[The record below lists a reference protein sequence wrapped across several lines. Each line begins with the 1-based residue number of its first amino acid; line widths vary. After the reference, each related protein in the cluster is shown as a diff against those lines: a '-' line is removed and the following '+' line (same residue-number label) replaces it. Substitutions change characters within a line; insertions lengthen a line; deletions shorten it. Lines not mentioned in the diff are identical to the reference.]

1 MSNILLLA
9 VAALLILPPVSG
21 AQVQRLVIGQGGL
34 DWLESSDDM
43 LGLDRSA
50 SAGSLQPFE
59 LDPAV
64 NVTVG
69 EPTESGQF
77 TNIFGH
83 VWRISGSAPP
93 VADDKTPWVYGSR
106 GRAQTIDGDVDR
118 PTDVA
123 PVTDYTFDLGLPIPL
138 NRVVFFPPETGR
150 TTSAFQDVVW
160 SGGAFGSTTVS
171 SGLLIKDQFPRQY
184 SVSGSLNEQEFLFQ
198 NVGNDLDIALA
209 SSLNHTERVA
219 DVHFRTEVVR
229 FTRVRFPAAGFI
241 AEVEFYGEGFLPQTR
256 YVSRL
261 LDMGEPVN
269 FGRLHFDFESYRSP
283 GFGAE
288 PVPAP
293 DAPVHLAV
301 DVRSGLDDTPLVYH
315 IITDIGT
322 EKEISEAG
330 FNSAPSGTSYRVSN
344 NNASQL
350 VDDGAGSLTSS
361 SLYIPG
367 QQGSVRDDITNWSF
381 WSAPHTSTGVE
392 LQVPDRRQ
400 FIQLRAFI
408 TSEDVFAFGRLTSLS
423 VEYSPLLADPVVGE
437 VALME
442 DPHPEDGI
450 VEVPL
455 GEPVTLTYDVRADFT
470 AASQTGFSAIRLLTP
485 EAVDFRR
492 FQMGDPLAD
501 VEPDSLI
508 ISDRELL
515 VYFPS
520 NAIMPASHPP
530 IRLTFATR
538 VFDFNTLM
546 AGEVFDPEDGNLP
559 QSIDGGDASPLVSTN
574 DLHVFTPTERL
585 QVLSEVNLG
594 SRVLTPNADRVNDD
608 LPISFTLHGIT
619 AGDVQVELFD
629 LSGRLLRRLVDETR
643 GEGYYTDLW
652 DGTDA
657 AGRVG
662 PGLYLVRVA
671 VGTDLGIF
679 EETRTV
685 AVVY

>member
-1 MSNILLLA
+1 MFKAILSLA
-9 VAALLILPPVSG
+9 AAALLILPQVSV

-34 DWLESSDDM
+34 DWLEASEDL
-43 LGLDRSA
+43 LGLDQAA
-50 SAGSLQPFE
+50 SPGSLQPFE
-59 LDPAV
+59 LNPAI
-64 NVTVG
+64 NVAVG
-69 EPTESGQF
+69 EQTESGQF
-77 TNIFGH
+77 TNVFGH

-93 VADDKTPWVYGSR
+93 FVEDKTPWVYGSR

-123 PVTDYTFDLGLPIPL
+123 PVTQYTFDLGLPIPL
-138 NRVVFFPPETGR
+138 HRVVFFPPATGR
-150 TTSAFQDVVW
+150 TTSALQDVVW

-184 SVSGSLNEQEFLFQ
+184 SISGSLNEQEFLFQ
-198 NVGNDLDIALA
+198 SVDNDFDVILA

-219 DVHFRTEVVR
+219 DVRFPTEVVR
-229 FTRVRFPAAGFI
+229 FTRVRFPALGFI
-241 AEVEFYGEGFLPQTR
+241 AEVEFYGEGFLPQTG

-269 FGRLHFDFESYRSP
+269 FGRLHFDFESFRSS

-301 DVRSGLDDTPLVYH
+301 DVRSGFDDSPLVYH

-322 EKEISEAG
+322 EKEIDEAG
-330 FNSAPSGTSYRVSN
+330 FNRAPSGTSYRLDSRTGGSR
-344 NNASQL
+344 A
-350 VDDGAGSLTSS
+350 DDAAELGNS

-381 WSAPHTSTGVE
+381 WSAPHMSAGVE

-408 TSEDVFAFGRLTSLS
+408 TSEDIFAFGRLTSLS

-437 VALME
+437 VALMT
-442 DPHPEDGI
+442 DPQPEDGI

-485 EAVDFRR
+485 EAVDFQR
-492 FQMGDPLAD
+492 FQMGDPLED

-520 NAIMPASHPP
+520 NPVVPGSHPP

-585 QVLSEVNLG
+585 QVLSELDLG
-594 SRVLTPNADRVNDD
+594 SSVLTPNADRVNDD
-608 LPISFTLHGIT
+608 LPISFTLHGIA

-643 GEGYYTDLW
+643 GEGYYTELW

-657 AGRVG
+657 AGRVV

>member
-1 MSNILLLA
+1 MFKAVLSLA
-9 VAALLILPPVSG
+9 AAALLILPQVSV

-34 DWLESSDDM
+34 NWLEASEDL
-43 LGLDRSA
+43 LGLDQAA
-50 SAGSLQPFE
+50 SPGSLQPFE
-59 LDPAV
+59 LDPAI
-64 NVTVG
+64 NVAVG
-69 EPTESGQF
+69 EQTESGQF

-93 VADDKTPWVYGSR
+93 FAEDKTPWVYGSR
-106 GRAQTIDGDVDR
+106 GRAQTIDGDIDR

-138 NRVVFFPPETGR
+138 YRVVFFPPETGR

-184 SVSGSLNEQEFLFQ
+184 SISGSLNEQEFLFQ
-198 NVGNDLDIALA
+198 SAGNDLDIVLG

-219 DVHFRTEVVR
+219 DVHFPTEVVR
-229 FTRVRFPAAGFI
+229 FTRVRFPALGFI

-269 FGRLHFDFESYRSP
+269 FGRLHFDFESFRST

-293 DAPVHLAV
+293 DAPVRLAV

-330 FNSAPSGTSYRVSN
+330 YNSAPWGTSYRVSA
-344 NNASQL
+344 NARQL

-392 LQVPDRRQ
+392 LQVPDRRR

-408 TSEDVFAFGRLTSLS
+408 TSEEVFAFGRLTSLS
-423 VEYSPLLADPVVGE
+423 IEYSPLLADPVVGE

-442 DPHPEDGI
+442 DPQPEDGI

-470 AASQTGFSAIRLLTP
+470 ASSQAGFSAIRLLTP
-485 EAVDFRR
+485 EAVDFQR
-492 FQMGDPLAD
+492 FQMGDPLED
-501 VEPDSLI
+501 VEPDSLV

-520 NAIMPASHPP
+520 NPITPGSHPP
-530 IRLTFATR
+530 IRMTFVTR

-546 AGEVFDPEDGNLP
+546 AGEVFDPEGENLP

-574 DLHVFTPTERL
+574 DLHVFTPTARL
-585 QVLSEVNLG
+585 QVLSELELG
-594 SRVLTPNADRVNDD
+594 SRVVTPNADRVNDD
-608 LPISFTLHGIT
+608 LPISFTLHGIA
-619 AGDVQVELFD
+619 AGDVQVELYD

-643 GEGYYTDLW
+643 GEGYYTELW

-657 AGRVG
+657 AGQVV

-671 VGTDLGIF
+671 VGTDLGTF

>member
-1 MSNILLLA
+1 MFKAVLSLA
-9 VAALLILPPVSG
+9 AAALLILPQVSV

-34 DWLESSDDM
+34 NWLEASEDL
-43 LGLDRSA
+43 LGLDQAA
-50 SAGSLQPFE
+50 SPGSLQPFE
-59 LDPAV
+59 LDPAI
-64 NVTVG
+64 NVAVG
-69 EPTESGQF
+69 EQTESGQF

-93 VADDKTPWVYGSR
+93 FAEDKTPWVYGSR
-106 GRAQTIDGDVDR
+106 GRAQTIDGDIDR

-138 NRVVFFPPETGR
+138 YRVVFFPPETGR

-184 SVSGSLNEQEFLFQ
+184 SISGSLNEQEFLFQ
-198 NVGNDLDIALA
+198 SAGNDLDIVLG

-219 DVHFRTEVVR
+219 DVHFPTEVVR
-229 FTRVRFPAAGFI
+229 FTRVRFPALGFI

-269 FGRLHFDFESYRSP
+269 FGRLHFDFESFRST

-293 DAPVHLAV
+293 DAPVRLAV

-330 FNSAPSGTSYRVSN
+330 YNSAPWGTSYRVSA
-344 NNASQL
+344 NARQL

-392 LQVPDRRQ
+392 LQVPDRRR

-408 TSEDVFAFGRLTSLS
+408 TSEEVFAFGRLTSLS
-423 VEYSPLLADPVVGE
+423 IEYSPLLADPVVGE

-442 DPHPEDGI
+442 DPQPEDGI

-470 AASQTGFSAIRLLTP
+470 ASSQAGFSAIRLLTP
-485 EAVDFRR
+485 EAVDFQR
-492 FQMGDPLAD
+492 FQMGDPLED
-501 VEPDSLI
+501 VEPDSLV
-508 ISDRELL
+508 ISDRELR

-520 NAIMPASHPP
+520 NPITPGSHPP
-530 IRLTFATR
+530 IRMTFVTR

-546 AGEVFDPEDGNLP
+546 AGEVFDPEGENLP

-574 DLHVFTPTERL
+574 DLHVFTPPARL
-585 QVLSEVNLG
+585 QVLSELELG
-594 SRVLTPNADRVNDD
+594 SRVVTPNADRVNDD
-608 LPISFTLHGIT
+608 LPISFTLHGIA
-619 AGDVQVELFD
+619 AGDVQVELYD

-643 GEGYYTDLW
+643 GEGYYTELW

-657 AGRVG
+657 AGQVV

-671 VGTDLGIF
+671 VGTDLGTF

>member
-1 MSNILLLA
+1 MTFAAASGKLKYLGRVLAMLVVVGILANCSSTPPPEDYADEYYSANDPYEDINRVTFAFNQTVDGVLLKPLA
-9 VAALLILPPVSG
+9 EIYVGVVPQWG
-21 AQVQRLVIGQGGL
+21 R
-34 DWLESSDDM
+34 
-43 LGLDRSA
+43 DR
-50 SAGSLQPFE
+50 
-59 LDPAV
+59 V
-64 NVTVG
+64 NDVLNNLG
-69 EPTESGQF
+69 EPG
-77 TNIFGH
+77 
-83 VWRISGSAPP
+83 
-93 VADDKTPWVYGSR
+93 
-106 GRAQTIDGDVDR
+106 
-118 PTDVA
+118 
-123 PVTDYTFDLGLPIPL
+123 
-138 NRVVFFPPETGR
+138 
-150 TTSAFQDVVW
+150 
-160 SGGAFGSTTVS
+160 
-171 SGLLIKDQFPRQY
+171 
-184 SVSGSLNEQEFLFQ
+184 
-198 NVGNDLDIALA
+198 
-209 SSLNHTERVA
+209 
-219 DVHFRTEVVR
+219 
-229 FTRVRFPAAGFI
+229 
-241 AEVEFYGEGFLPQTR
+241 
-256 YVSRL
+256 
-261 LDMGEPVN
+261 N
-269 FGRLHFDFESYRSP
+269 FGRLHFDFESFRSS

-301 DVRSGLDDTPLVYH
+301 DVRSGFDDSPLVYH

-322 EKEISEAG
+322 EKEIDEAG
-330 FNSAPSGTSYRVSN
+330 FNRAPSGTSYRLDSRTGGSR
-344 NNASQL
+344 A
-350 VDDGAGSLTSS
+350 DDAAELGNS

-381 WSAPHTSTGVE
+381 WSAPHMSAGVE

-408 TSEDVFAFGRLTSLS
+408 TSEDIFAFGRLPSLS

-437 VALME
+437 VALMT
-442 DPHPEDGI
+442 DPQPEDGI

-485 EAVDFRR
+485 EAVDFQR
-492 FQMGDPLAD
+492 FQMGDPLED

-520 NAIMPASHPP
+520 NPVVPGSHPP

-585 QVLSEVNLG
+585 QVLSELDLG
-594 SRVLTPNADRVNDD
+594 SSVLTPNADRVNDD
-608 LPISFTLHGIT
+608 LPISFTLHGIA

-643 GEGYYTDLW
+643 GE
-652 DGTDA
+652 
-657 AGRVG
+657 
-662 PGLYLVRVA
+662 
-671 VGTDLGIF
+671 
-679 EETRTV
+679 
-685 AVVY
+685 